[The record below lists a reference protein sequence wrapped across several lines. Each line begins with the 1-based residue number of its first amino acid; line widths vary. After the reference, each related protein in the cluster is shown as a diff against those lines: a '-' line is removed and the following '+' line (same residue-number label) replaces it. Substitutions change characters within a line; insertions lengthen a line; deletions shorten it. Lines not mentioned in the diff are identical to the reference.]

1 MNVGSTVASWLKGL
15 RLLYDDECEGPTGD
29 SSLVTLSQSATAYF
43 ANGVRVA
50 LLLRALSHDGELSLD
65 TIKELHTPVARLYNW
80 NVLIPILHAMGVDV
94 DADMKVLIVAGDL
107 DIVADVLEQ
116 LHGSGSGSGAAKRQG
131 NQGMQQPRAAK
142 ETTSVAQFL
151 AFCCTEQ
158 LGVSWEQAIELVRAP
173 GHKALAKQQGLGVR
187 GEHSAAVRWFK
198 LVFAHCKHLGALCAG
213 DASEAEL
220 ALSAMRG
227 GLGSFSPDVV
237 LWCSRLLCRL
247 AADLAHRGTQADTL
261 WAFFSRPNGGAA
273 MLLDA
278 WRMHAELR
286 PDGVL
291 LPLVLHFSGE
301 HLDRFFT
308 HVLPRHLPAP
318 GAYWSFTLELLP
330 LLAGSDGTRGFLAQS
345 GTLRF
350 LLQRALEVCRTMSAP
365 ATRGLALEALAT
377 LWSLFAREMQEL
389 SLTDI
394 DEAEIASS
402 LEALRQSEGGGMGGM
417 AGGIESHEGAAAGK
431 EATSVVLGELKRA
444 CRDPEFE
451 LQLTAHMQLFRLLD
465 QFAAMTHPVAPI
477 LFKVLAFSLIENHH
491 EPVLRQFLVRNMQH
505 TLQQQPFIP
514 VGVLLKPLVKQAI
527 LAPTS

>member
-1 MNVGSTVASWLKGL
+1 MNVGSAVATWLKGL
-15 RLLYDDECEGPTGD
+15 RLLYDDECEGPTDD
-29 SSLVTLSQSATAYF
+29 SSQVTLSQSATAYF

-116 LHGSGSGSGAAKRQG
+116 LHGSGTGSGAAKRQG
-131 NQGMQQPRAAK
+131 GQGMQQPRAAK
-142 ETTSVAQFL
+142 DTTSVAQFL
-151 AFCCTEQ
+151 AFCCSEQ
-158 LGVSWEQAIELVRAP
+158 LGCSWDQAVELARAP

-187 GEHSAAVRWFK
+187 GEHSSAVRWFK

-278 WRMHAELR
+278 WRCGHS
-286 PDGVL
+286 
-291 LPLVLHFSGE
+291 LPLAAATASITYGHSLHPAAAPAAYGCC
-301 HLDRFFT
+301 L
-308 HVLPRHLPAP
+308 RHLRVQPAP
-318 GAYWSFTLELLP
+318 PTLAACTAYACSLRHPRVQPPPPT
-330 LLAGSDGTRGFLAQS
+330 LAGCTPSCGPTACC
-345 GTLRF
+345 
-350 LLQRALEVCRTMSAP
+350 CRWCSISA
-365 ATRGLALEALAT
+365 ASTST
-377 LWSLFAREMQEL
+377 
-389 SLTDI
+389 
-394 DEAEIASS
+394 ASS
-402 LEALRQSEGGGMGGM
+402 RTCCRATCPRPGST
-417 AGGIESHEGAAAGK
+417 GA
-431 EATSVVLGELKRA
+431 SR
-444 CRDPEFE
+444 
-451 LQLTAHMQLFRLLD
+451 
-465 QFAAMTHPVAPI
+465 
-477 LFKVLAFSLIENHH
+477 
-491 EPVLRQFLVRNMQH
+491 
-505 TLQQQPFIP
+505 
-514 VGVLLKPLVKQAI
+514 
-527 LAPTS
+527 

>member
-1 MNVGSTVASWLKGL
+1 MCLGLVSFCRPPPRGVGGGGDGVGGGEEGDDLRMWLSGAFSPPGFCFEKLGLGPFLPSRARQVVAVGMNVGSAVASWLKGL

-80 NVLIPILHAMGVDV
+80 NVLIPILQSMGVDV

-116 LHGSGSGSGAAKRQG
+116 LHGSGTGSGAAKRQG
-131 NQGMQQPRAAK
+131 GQGMQQPRAAK

-158 LGVSWEQAIELVRAP
+158 LGCSWDQAIELARSP

-187 GEHSAAVRWFK
+187 GEHEPAVRWFK
-198 LVFAHCKHLGALCAG
+198 LVFAHCKHLGGLCAG

-220 ALSAMRG
+220 ALSAVRG

-278 WRMHAELR
+278 WR
-286 PDGVL
+286 
-291 LPLVLHFSGE
+291 
-301 HLDRFFT
+301 
-308 HVLPRHLPAP
+308 
-318 GAYWSFTLELLP
+318 
-330 LLAGSDGTRGFLAQS
+330 
-345 GTLRF
+345 
-350 LLQRALEVCRTMSAP
+350 
-365 ATRGLALEALAT
+365 
-377 LWSLFAREMQEL
+377 
-389 SLTDI
+389 SLT
-394 DEAEIASS
+394 
-402 LEALRQSEGGGMGGM
+402 
-417 AGGIESHEGAAAGK
+417 
-431 EATSVVLGELKRA
+431 
-444 CRDPEFE
+444 
-451 LQLTAHMQLFRLLD
+451 LTL
-465 QFAAMTHPVAPI
+465 
-477 LFKVLAFSLIENHH
+477 
-491 EPVLRQFLVRNMQH
+491 
-505 TLQQQPFIP
+505 TL
-514 VGVLLKPLVKQAI
+514 
-527 LAPTS
+527 T

>member
-1 MNVGSTVASWLKGL
+1 MNVGSAVATWLKGL
-15 RLLYDDECEGPTGD
+15 RLLYDDECEGPTDD
-29 SSLVTLSQSATAYF
+29 SSQVTLSQSATAYF

-116 LHGSGSGSGAAKRQG
+116 LHGSGTGSGAAKRQG
-131 NQGMQQPRAAK
+131 GQGMQQPRAAK
-142 ETTSVAQFL
+142 DTTSVAQFL
-151 AFCCTEQ
+151 AFCCSEQ
-158 LGVSWEQAIELVRAP
+158 LGCSWDQAVELARAP

-187 GEHSAAVRWFK
+187 GEHSSAVRWFK

-278 WRMHAELR
+278 WRCGHS
-286 PDGVL
+286 
-291 LPLVLHFSGE
+291 LPLAAATASITYGHS
-301 HLDRFFT
+301 
-308 HVLPRHLPAP
+308 
-318 GAYWSFTLELLP
+318 LP
-330 LLAGSDGTRGFLAQS
+330 LAAATAQRPS
-345 GTLRF
+345 PT
-350 LLQRALEVCRTMSAP
+350 A
-365 ATRGLALEALAT
+365 
-377 LWSLFAREMQEL
+377 
-389 SLTDI
+389 
-394 DEAEIASS
+394 IAS
-402 LEALRQSEGGGMGGM
+402 R
-417 AGGIESHEGAAAGK
+417 
-431 EATSVVLGELKRA
+431 
-444 CRDPEFE
+444 
-451 LQLTAHMQLFRLLD
+451 
-465 QFAAMTHPVAPI
+465 
-477 LFKVLAFSLIENHH
+477 
-491 EPVLRQFLVRNMQH
+491 
-505 TLQQQPFIP
+505 
-514 VGVLLKPLVKQAI
+514 
-527 LAPTS
+527 